1 MPKFVHDDFAKA
13 YLTEILG
20 LIGKVSAGHPIR
32 AESRE
37 ADIWFQPV
45 ADSAS
50 NRVLLGLL
58 GQLTPSECLIEAFRN
73 PASRSDVRSCLGKLF
88 SLCTAVERKATREK
102 RRIQEADLPCLL
114 ILVPSASVAFRRRFG
129 YSRTNRDVAGIYWM
143 PEDCRNIMVV
153 LNQLPKTQDTM
164 WLRMLSR
171 GRTQKQ
177 AIQEFMQLGESHP
190 LRGAIADLLSDL
202 SANLEKRRNLTDEE
216 EDLIMNLSPA
226 YLKKQQEWK
235 EEGKEA
241 GVQEAEQ
248 RIAKNMLQ
256 SGLAI
261 EVIAEATGLS
271 IEAIQQLQTELK

>member
-1 MPKFVHDDFAKA
+1 
-13 YLTEILG
+13 
-20 LIGKVSAGHPIR
+20 
-32 AESRE
+32 
-37 ADIWFQPV
+37 
-45 ADSAS
+45 
-50 NRVLLGLL
+50 
-58 GQLTPSECLIEAFRN
+58 
-73 PASRSDVRSCLGKLF
+73 
-88 SLCTAVERKATREK
+88 
-102 RRIQEADLPCLL
+102 
-114 ILVPSASVAFRRRFG
+114 
-129 YSRTNRDVAGIYWM
+129 
-143 PEDCRNIMVV
+143 
-153 LNQLPKTQDTM
+153 LPKTQDTM

-226 YLKKQQEWK
+226 YLKRQQEWK
-235 EEGKEA
+235 EE

-256 SGLAI
+256 NGLAI

-271 IEAIQQLQTELK
+271 IEAIQQLQAELK